1 MYTVY
6 GHKGFL
12 GRNIVNY
19 LKKRNKNIFLPQRNK
34 YIFKR
39 KLGNI
44 IFCIG
49 DDNWINDPILS
60 FENNLNTV
68 SLVLKNKNY
77 KSFTFISTT
86 RIYNL
91 ANKSNVSEINKILC
105 DAYDKKNLFN
115 LFKITAENLI
125 INSASKKVK
134 IIRISNLFGHSKDL
148 IFDHKYKTLVPTIIR
163 NIFLKKKIIFTINKK
178 SSKDF
183 LYINDALPY
192 IFKIIL
198 KGKYNV
204 YNLAYGKN
212 ISISSIGELIKKKFN
227 LKVIYKIRS
236 KFFFEPKI
244 NNNRLKKEF
253 NFKPG
258 TSFLNYINNLEK
270 FI

>member
-6 GHKGFL
+6 GHSGFL
-12 GRNIVNY
+12 GKNIVNF
-19 LKKRNKNIFLPQRNK
+19 LKENKHYVFLPERNK
-34 YIFKR
+34 YIFKK

-60 FENNLNTV
+60 FKNNLDTV
-68 SLVLKNKNY
+68 TQVLKNKNY
-77 KSFTFISTT
+77 NSFTFISTT

-91 ANKSNVSEINKILC
+91 INKNNIPEINKVLC
-105 DAYDKKNLFN
+105 DTFDKKNLFN

-125 INSASKKVK
+125 INSHCKKIK

-148 IFDHKYKTLVPTIIR
+148 ILNYKYKTLVPTIIR
-163 NIFLKKKIIFTINKK
+163 NIILKKKIIFTINKK

-183 LYINDALPY
+183 LYVKEALPI

-198 KGKYNV
+198 KGKFNV
-204 YNLAYGKN
+204 YNLAFGKN
-212 ISISSIGELIKKKFN
+212 TTISSIIDLVRKKFN
-227 LKVIYKIRS
+227 QKIACYNS
-236 KFFFEPKI
+236 SSFLFEPKI
-244 NNNRLKKEF
+244 NINRLKKEF
-253 NFKPG
+253 KFKPRI
-258 TSFLNYINNLEK
+258 SFLNYINNLEK